1 MIENCETSAVGRAL
15 GFAGFG
21 VDTAI
26 ASAEDIE
33 RNKERTKQFEIYKDM
48 FIRDDEAKYIIK
60 VSIGDL
66 MRKMGVV
73 KESLNTTVE
82 EKLWASLEEL
92 NTKQLQKLETK
103 LKTLNMETNEWHL
116 LYNENMKI
124 KDVVPKNQE
133 VVYESSWYKFGK
145 LALDKAGND
154 ELLRNDIINA
164 YLDMGITL
172 EDK

>member
-1 MIENCETSAVGRAL
+1 
-15 GFAGFG
+15 
-21 VDTAI
+21 
-26 ASAEDIE
+26 
-33 RNKERTKQFEIYKDM
+33 M

-124 KDVVPKNQE
+124 NRLTDFYVSDAKSFSERRDE
-133 VVYESSWYKFGK
+133 VIQLYMEKYDGGEGST
-145 LALDKAGND
+145 
-154 ELLRNDIINA
+154 E
-164 YLDMGITL
+164 
-172 EDK
+172 

>member
-1 MIENCETSAVGRAL
+1 
-15 GFAGFG
+15 
-21 VDTAI
+21 
-26 ASAEDIE
+26 
-33 RNKERTKQFEIYKDM
+33 
-48 FIRDDEAKYIIK
+48 
-60 VSIGDL
+60 

>member
-1 MIENCETSAVGRAL
+1 
-15 GFAGFG
+15 
-21 VDTAI
+21 
-26 ASAEDIE
+26 
-33 RNKERTKQFEIYKDM
+33 
-48 FIRDDEAKYIIK
+48 
-60 VSIGDL
+60 
-66 MRKMGVV
+66 
-73 KESLNTTVE
+73 
-82 EKLWASLEEL
+82 
-92 NTKQLQKLETK
+92 
-103 LKTLNMETNEWHL
+103 
-116 LYNENMKI
+116 MKI